1 MISTFLFLSIEKSR
15 LNLNSP
21 STLSEN
27 IVSLLRI
34 FPISYPII
42 TPPMAGDKIKSKSLN
57 DFDLEV
63 YAMAQVEGEDEPVR
77 LTFPDEVIKN
87 KRG

>member
-1 MISTFLFLSIEKSR
+1 MVPDIKDS
-15 LNLNSP
+15 
-21 STLSEN
+21 
-27 IVSLLRI
+27 VSL
-34 FPISYPII
+34 FS
-42 TPPMAGDKIKSKSLN
+42 SKSLN